1 MNGGAERKR
10 TRERKTCKYSVASAP
25 RMVDRVRGKKG
36 LHVKLKKKNKI
47 NENNKRKK
55 KKKKNLTESRHLCI
69 DKIRDF
75 IQKTYKVRKRRVNE
89 RAAKRGL

>member
-1 MNGGAERKR
+1 MGGAERKR

-36 LHVKLKKKNKI
+36 LHVKRKKKVD
-47 NENNKRKK
+47 ENNKK

-69 DKIRDF
+69 NKIRDF

>member
-1 MNGGAERKR
+1 
-10 TRERKTCKYSVASAP
+10 
-25 RMVDRVRGKKG
+25 MVDRVRGKKG

-47 NENNKRKK
+47 NENNKRK

>member
-1 MNGGAERKR
+1 MLN
-10 TRERKTCKYSVASAP
+10 
-25 RMVDRVRGKKG
+25 GKK
-36 LHVKLKKKNKI
+36 KKI
-47 NENNKRKK
+47 DENNKK

>member
-1 MNGGAERKR
+1 ML
-10 TRERKTCKYSVASAP
+10 
-25 RMVDRVRGKKG
+25 VDRVRGKKG
-36 LHVKLKKKNKI
+36 LHVKRKKKKI
-47 NENNKRKK
+47 DENNKK